1 MELTTHTSRNV
12 RAASTVTLVAAIWL
26 FVSPWIY
33 SVYRLPN
40 AWNSWIVG
48 LAIAALAAIR
58 IGSPGRVPVVKLAK
72 LPPGCMDAGVAMDL
86 RIYG

>member
-1 MELTTHTSRNV
+1 MELPTDSS
-12 RAASTVTLVAAIWL
+12 STVTLLAAIWL
-26 FVSPWIY
+26 FLSPWIY

-58 IGSPGRVPVVKLAK
+58 IGSNPNRKPRESSRG
-72 LPPGCMDAGVAMDL
+72 
-86 RIYG
+86 